1 MKHAKISA
9 WISMAAV
16 VFMVLPLFAS
26 CAPAAP
32 TETAAETAAE
42 TTAETEAA
50 ETEAAAQQFAGQTLT
65 IHWAQWDPANFL
77 QELSKGFEAETGA
90 KVVVEQ
96 TPWADF
102 QNKVMAG
109 MAAQSD
115 AWDIVVGDS
124 QWLGAGAI
132 NGWYVD
138 LTQWAKDNKVDQ
150 TMTEA
155 AMTAYA
161 EYPKGSKQYWAVPVE
176 GDALGFAYRKDL
188 FEDPANKEDFKA
200 KYGYDLDVPKDMQAF
215 KDISEFFYNP
225 DKKMYGAALYGDNG
239 YDSLVM
245 IQEWAIWAF
254 GGELGDY
261 ANYKVEGILNN
272 EGGVMGT
279 QWYRDMWA
287 YQPPNYEKAFF
298 NEANDV
304 FKAGTVPITSNYFA
318 FFPGLAD
325 KTQNKFAD
333 VTGFFAAPPNKTFD
347 GKEVQ
352 VTALGGQGASI
363 ITFSKKQDLAT
374 AWLSWFIKPETQMAW
389 AKLGGFTC
397 DKATLASDEFM
408 NATPFNPAFATSM
421 AIMKDFWAVP
431 EYADLL
437 TIMSEEG
444 GKFIINGQGTAKTN
458 VDNVAKRWTEVFEKA
473 GYYK

>member
-1 MKHAKISA
+1 
-9 WISMAAV
+9 
-16 VFMVLPLFAS
+16 
-26 CAPAAP
+26 
-32 TETAAETAAE
+32 
-42 TTAETEAA
+42 
-50 ETEAAAQQFAGQTLT
+50 
-65 IHWAQWDPANFL
+65 
-77 QELSKGFEAETGA
+77 
-90 KVVVEQ
+90 
-96 TPWADF
+96 
-102 QNKVMAG
+102 MAG

-138 LTQWAKDNKVDQ
+138 LTQWVKDNKVDQ

-161 EYPKGSKQYWAVPVE
+161 EYPKGSKTYWAVPVE

-188 FEDPANKEDFKA
+188 FEDPANKEAFKA
-200 KYGYDLDVPKDMQAF
+200 KYGYDLDVPRDMQAF

-245 IQEWAIWAF
+245 ILEWAIWAF

-261 ANYKVEGILNN
+261 ATYKVDGLINN

-325 KTQNKFAD
+325 KTQNQFAD

-347 GKEVQ
+347 GKDVQ

-363 ITFSKKQDLAT
+363 ITFSKKQDLAE

-397 DKATLASDEFM
+397 DKATLASDDFM

-437 TIMSEEG
+437 TLMSEEG
-444 GKFIINGQGTAKTN
+444 GKYVINGQGTAKTC
-458 VDNVAKRWTEVFEKA
+458 VDNIAKRWTEVFDKA